1 MLISVC
7 IPTYSRL
14 NYLKIAV
21 DSILSQSYSDYEICV
36 SLDPK
41 STGPDQDIHDWCTAY
56 AATNPKFRYH
66 LNPQNVGLAGNWNV
80 MANMAKGDY
89 VIIIGDDDTLEP
101 DYLKRVVA
109 NLSKNSADV
118 VFSDQNFIGPDGE
131 VLQELSEKVS
141 IEYHRA
147 DLAEGMLKDPIA
159 AVLNNSVPM
168 SSAII
173 RRALLLKYPFD
184 PILNTPEL
192 EVFLKIAVH
201 GGEFEY
207 INCRCANYRV
217 HPGSETSG
225 GLRLHY
231 MLKNII
237 PIVVPAK
244 YEQLKFELI
253 ADKMIPA
260 VNICLREGNTGLA
273 KSLLGSGYY
282 PHGKGMYK
290 FIQHVLLY
298 LPTQLVKRII

>member
-21 DSILSQSYSDYEICV
+21 DSILNQSFSDYEICV

-41 STGPDQDIHDWCTAY
+41 TTGPDQGIHDWCTAY
-56 AATNPKFRYH
+56 AATNAKFKYHVNPK
-66 LNPQNVGLAGNWNV
+66 NVGLAGNWNV
-80 MANMAKGDY
+80 MAKMAKGDY

-101 DYLKRVVA
+101 DYLERVAA
-109 NLSKNSADV
+109 NLSSNNADV
-118 VFSDQNFIGPDGE
+118 VFTDQNFIGPDGE
-131 VLQELSEKVS
+131 VLAELSEKYS
-141 IEYHRA
+141 IEYHRSN
-147 DLAEGMLKDPIA
+147 LAEGVLKDPIA

-168 SSAII
+168 SAAII
-173 RRALLLKYPFD
+173 RRQLLLKYPFD

-192 EVFLKIAVH
+192 EVFLKIAVN
-201 GGEFEY
+201 GGIFEY

-237 PIVVPAK
+237 PVEVPQK
-244 YEQLKFELI
+244 YERMKFELL
-253 ADKMIPA
+253 AHKMIPA
-260 VNICLREGNTGLA
+260 INICLREGNIDLA
-273 KSLLGSGYY
+273 NYLLGSKYY
-282 PHGKGMYK
+282 PKGKTHIK
-290 FIQHVLLY
+290 FLQHVLMY
-298 LPTQLVKRII
+298 LPTQLVKKII